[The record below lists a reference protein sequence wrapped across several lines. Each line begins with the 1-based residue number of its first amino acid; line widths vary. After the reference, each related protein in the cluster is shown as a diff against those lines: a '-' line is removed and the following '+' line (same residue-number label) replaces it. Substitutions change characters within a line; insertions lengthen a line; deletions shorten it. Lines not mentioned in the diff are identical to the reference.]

1 MSIASWLTQTA
12 YVAPVTGID
21 AWGKP
26 TYGAPVARKVR
37 VESLRR
43 MVTNAQGEESVS
55 NHRLW
60 SLDPIAL
67 TDRVWLPGAN
77 TASAEASN
85 VPLSVAA
92 TSDKVGSRTLY
103 RVDL

>member
-26 TYGAPVARKVR
+26 TYGPPVARKVR
-37 VESLRR
+37 VEVLRR

-60 SLDPIAL
+60 SLEPIAL

-77 TASAEASN
+77 TGSAEASHL
-85 VPLSVAA
+85 PLSVSASA
-92 TSDKVGSRTLY
+92 DKVGARTLY